1 MFIINND
8 TLKLILT
15 YITSNKDI
23 LNIRLISK
31 LFYKYYKKI
40 IPYYISNNYFCDIYL
55 NDNSIIWKS
64 NDIIHKKIIFENY
77 GSIKYE
83 IDNIIFKKKYNY
95 NLPNNI
101 EYIHYK
107 SKYLTDS
114 LTYNMKNK
122 MLEKKTNHTI
132 LGCIIT

>member
-31 LFYKYYKKI
+31 LFYKYYKII
-40 IPYYISNNYFCDIYL
+40 IPYYISNHYFCNIYL
-55 NDNSIIWKS
+55 SDNSIIWKS
-64 NDIIHKKIIFENY
+64 DDIIHKKIIFENY
-77 GSIKYE
+77 GLIKYE

-95 NLPNNI
+95 NITKNI
-101 EYIHYK
+101 
-107 SKYLTDS
+107 
-114 LTYNMKNK
+114 
-122 MLEKKTNHTI
+122 
-132 LGCIIT
+132 